1 MNEESSR
8 LAVRYLQRVD
18 ERMILLE
25 ARMDDLAARLERVTD
40 LCDTMSSR
48 LERLGKQLLK
58 IDRQLRAPD

>member
-48 LERLGKQLLK
+48 LERFGKQLLK